1 MNQTQPLGNASLDA
15 VMNVAPVI
23 PVIAVSRLEDA
34 VPMAQALVAGGLRV
48 LEVTLRT
55 PVALEAMRLMR
66 EVPGAI
72 VGAGTVLDAA
82 QYRAVAGVGAQFAV
96 SPGLTPTLVDAAAQ
110 HPEVPL
116 LPGTA
121 TASEVMWARE
131 LGFTR
136 LKFFPAESSGGAS
149 SLKAWFSV
157 FPDIRFCPTGGI
169 TPANAPAYLAL
180 PNVGCVG
187 GSWVLPVDLIRAGD
201 WAAIT
206 RLAREAAQ
214 LR

>member
-1 MNQTQPLGNASLDA
+1 MSQALSNASLDA

-23 PVIAVSRLEDA
+23 PVIAVQRLEDA
-34 VPMAQALVAGGLRV
+34 VPLAQALVKGGLRV

-55 PVALEAMRLMR
+55 PVALQAMRLMS

-82 QYRAVAGVGAQFAV
+82 QYKAAAEAGAKFVV
-96 SPGLTPTLVDAAAQ
+96 SPGLTPALAQAAAE
-110 HPEVPL
+110 HPDVPL

-121 TASEVMWARE
+121 TASEVMRARE

-136 LKFFPAESSGGAS
+136 LKFFPAESSGGTA
-149 SLKAWFSV
+149 SLKGWFSV

-169 TPANAPAYLAL
+169 TTANAPAYLAL

-187 GSWVLPVDLIRAGD
+187 GSWPLPNDMILAGD
-201 WAAIT
+201 WDGIT
-206 RLAREAAQ
+206 RLAQEAAR